1 LIKLARERV
10 SAMLMK
16 LPDVMRETAL
26 RRSSIYAAIKAGSFP
41 RPVRIGRRAVA
52 RRAEEIAH
60 WRDALPRASELD
72 ELELLTYPRRPIAA
86 D

>member
-1 LIKLARERV
+1 
-10 SAMLMK
+10 MLMK

-26 RRSSIYAAIKAGSFP
+26 GRSSIYAAIKAGSFP

-52 RRAEEIAH
+52 WRAEEIAQ

>member
-1 LIKLARERV
+1 M

-26 RRSSIYAAIKAGSFP
+26 GRSSIYAAIKAGRFRA
-41 RPVRIGRRAVA
+41 RPVRIGRRAVTWKA
-52 RRAEEIAH
+52 DEIAQ
-60 WRDALPRASELD
+60 WREALPRSIELD
-72 ELELLTYPRRPIAA
+72 ELELLAFPRQPTTA